1 MTEKRTSKYNN
12 AGLYNGYD
20 KNHKERDALDFY
32 ATPTKEVENILKEL
46 GLSFYNRIILEPCCG
61 DGHMYEGISNYI
73 EEYDGADAIIATDIK
88 ERGGDFV
95 HLAGP
100 AYDFLKDDYISNIK
114 KECNFDNI
122 DYIIMNPPF
131 KLIEP
136 FVMKALGIADCGVLC
151 LGRIQFLEGKSRYD
165 NILAE
170 FPPSDVYVYVD
181 RIYCY
186 PNGDDNVKQ
195 SSAQCYAW
203 FYWDIDLI
211 NEGIKTSNL
220 HWIKRV

>member
-20 KNHKERDALDFY
+20 KNHKERDALDYY
-32 ATPTKEVENILKEL
+32 ATPTKEVENILNTMHL
-46 GLSFYNRIILEPCCG
+46 DLDRTNILEPCCG
-61 DGHMYEGISNYI
+61 GGHMAQGIANYCYHN
-73 EEYDGADAIIATDIK
+73 YDSKLWRLKATDIMK
-88 ERGGDFV
+88 RDSILRDCDWE
-95 HLAGP
+95 AGKTF
-100 AYDFLKDDYISNIK
+100 DFLLDDYPYTQ
-114 KECNFDNI
+114 DI

-136 FVMKALGIADCGVLC
+136 FVMKALGIADRGVLC

-186 PNGDDNVKQ
+186 PNGDENVKQ

-220 HWIKRV
+220 HWIRRI

>member
-1 MTEKRTSKYNN
+1 MTENRTSKYNN

-46 GLSFYNRIILEPCCG
+46 GLSFHNRIILEPCCG
-61 DGHMYEGISNYI
+61 DGHMYNGISNYI
-73 EEYDGADAIIATDIK
+73 NEYDGADAIIATDIK

-100 AYDFLKDDYISNIK
+100 AYDFLNDDYLDNIK
-114 KECNFDNI
+114 KECNFDSI

-136 FVMKALGIADCGVLC
+136 FVMKALGTATDGVLC
-151 LGRIQFLEGKSRYD
+151 LGRIQFLEGKSRYE
-165 NILAE
+165 NILKDC
-170 FPPSDVYVYVD
+170 PPTNVYVYVD

-186 PNGDDNVKQ
+186 PNGDESVKQ
-195 SSAQCYAW
+195 ASAQCYAW
-203 FYWDIDLI
+203 FYWDIPAMQQFYYDT
-211 NEGIKTSNL
+211 KL

>member
-1 MTEKRTSKYNN
+1 MEEKRTSKYNN

-32 ATPTKEVENILKEL
+32 ATPTKEVENILERM
-46 GLSFYNRIILEPCCG
+46 GLDFHNSVILEPCCG
-61 DGHMYEGISNYI
+61 DGHMYNGIWNYL
-73 EEYDGADAIIATDIK
+73 EKTDGADAIIATDIK
-88 ERGGDFV
+88 ERGGDFP
-95 HLAGP
+95 HMSGP
-100 AYDFLKDDYISNIK
+100 KYDFLKDEYWNNLKISYP
-114 KECNFDNI
+114 I

-136 FVMKALGIADCGVLC
+136 FVMKALGMANKGVLC

-203 FYWDIDLI
+203 FYWDIEQL
-211 NEGIKTSNL
+211 EKGVKTSSL